1 MEKPLDRQYHNSG
14 DVAQGSDST
23 RTRQR
28 MSLVSSGS
36 PRTAD
41 KTLLSVGDVVAR
53 FGGKKGAWW
62 VRHHFAPKA
71 KLKIGRSLF
80 WYEDEAESWIREQ
93 RASR

>member
-1 MEKPLDRQYHNSG
+1 MEKPLDRHYHNPD
-14 DVAQGSDST
+14 DVAQDVGSAL
-23 RTRQR
+23 TRQR

-36 PRTAD
+36 PSTGER
-41 KTLLSVGDVVAR
+41 TLLSVEDVVAR
-53 FGGKKGAWW
+53 FGGKKGVWW

-80 WYEDEAESWIREQ
+80 WYEDEAEGWIRQQ